1 MTTNAPGVLVLRPA
15 EAKAGRTI
23 RRKRILP
30 RPPCPCSQLLAKP
43 GPITSENYAAD
54 PIPFK
59 CRRRYPRDDASSG
72 LQQTATIATSSSYA
86 DSYGSHPV
94 YVQGQQQ
101 RRSPY
106 TTQQALRRKEV
117 AACRHSTRTCAPIKS
132 ASGTAQEAMI
142 KVMTPFKLKY
152 WRSGRCNLQCFLS
165 CKVFGDYSAINI
177 EDREHHEFMWDKCR
191 VHSLENIPVVF
202 EEAGIHECMLGHA
215 ITTGEMDPMKD
226 QWITG
231 ERFPDFV
238 QQDGNVACFAFK
250 PKVWKYTEAM
260 CSSRPW
266 CRR

>member
-15 EAKAGRTI
+15 EARTI

-59 CRRRYPRDDASSG
+59 CRRRYPCDDASSG
-72 LQQTATIATSSSYA
+72 LQQTATIVTSSSYA
-86 DSYGSHPV
+86 DSYGSHPE

-106 TTQQALRRKEV
+106 TTQQALRRSTQNRS
-117 AACRHSTRTCAPIKS
+117 AAITTRC
-132 ASGTAQEAMI
+132 
-142 KVMTPFKLKY
+142 
-152 WRSGRCNLQCFLS
+152 S
-165 CKVFGDYSAINI
+165 CSSPP
-177 EDREHHEFMWDKCR
+177 DRPPRTCR

-202 EEAGIHECMLGHA
+202 EEAGIHECMLGHT
-215 ITTGEMDPMKD
+215 IKTGEMDPMKD

-260 CSSRPW
+260 CRSRPW